1 MKLGNWILTCAL
13 AGSAAAQVPTI
24 ALNAPIED
32 LGTLDLMSGVI
43 TPPAPIGAQPLI
55 AGVVYD
61 NTCIPYAVAACN
73 GGIVFINQIGIGQTW
88 MDAGRMP
95 SVTSPAPNVGT
106 MNAYRVTTFQI
117 GYATNELDTSLGGPG
132 ALLSVL
138 FWEDGD
144 VCQNTST
151 LPAPNATF
159 NLALPGTLTAGTVRA
174 LLVNVNIAGAEF
186 TMKADGNGTYD
197 ASPALDTFA
206 YGYQVTTGTAGAAT
220 YIIRAGQI
228 ATPNPCGMGDG
239 TYFLNPGTMRG
250 TGLDNTD
257 LFSLQ
262 TTATAATC
270 YIGNA
275 SQTACTALPGPI
287 YAGVYMEITADISD
301 CNTNLL
307 PDADD
312 ITSGFSL
319 DLNVDGI
326 PDECQVVPFTPYCT
340 AGTSANQCV
349 ASISGTGSTSI
360 GTASGL
366 IVNVNG
372 VEGQKQGIIFY
383 GITTAIGN
391 PWALGST
398 SFLCVKAP
406 SQRTGVQNSGGT
418 LNGCDGTM
426 TLDVFSYLAAHPTA
440 LGNPFSAGQNAFF
453 QGWYRDP
460 PSPKTTSLTDGL
472 QVTFVP

>member
-13 AGSAAAQVPTI
+13 AGSAAAQTPTI
-24 ALNAPIED
+24 ALNTPVED
-32 LGTLDLMSGVI
+32 LGTLDLMTGVL
-43 TPPAPIGAQPLI
+43 TPPAPVGSQPI
-55 AGVVYD
+55 TTGVVYD
-61 NTCIPYAVAACN
+61 NTCIPYAVAPCN
-73 GGIVFINQIGIGQTW
+73 SVFINPIGIGQTW
-88 MDAGRMP
+88 IDAGRMP

-117 GYATNELDTSLGGPG
+117 GYATTELDISLGGPG
-132 ALLSVL
+132 AVFSVL

-144 VCQNTST
+144 VCQSSSAMPPPT
-151 LPAPNATF
+151 ATF
-159 NLALPGTLTAGTVRA
+159 NFALAGTLTPGQARA
-174 LLVNVNIAGAEF
+174 LLYNINLVGGQEF
-186 TMKADGNGTYD
+186 TMKADANGTYD
-197 ASPALDTFA
+197 GAAALDTFA
-206 YGYQVTTGTAGAAT
+206 YGYQVTSGTAGAST
-220 YIIRAGQI
+220 FIIRGGQI
-228 ATPNPCGMGDG
+228 LAPGPCGLGDG
-239 TYFLNPGTMRG
+239 TYYLNPGTARG

-257 LFSLQ
+257 LFWLQ
-262 TTATAATC
+262 TAPTTGTC
-270 YIGNA
+270 YSGNPT
-275 SQTACTALPGPI
+275 QTACPTQPGPV

-301 CNTNLL
+301 CNANFL

-312 ITSGFSL
+312 ITTGFSQDVNL
-319 DLNVDGI
+319 DGI
-326 PDECQVVPFTPYCT
+326 PDECQVVAFANYCT

-349 ASISGTGSTSI
+349 PAISGTGSTSI

-366 IVNVNG
+366 IVSVAG
-372 VEGQKQGIIFY
+372 IEGQKQGIIFY

-406 SQRTGVQNSGGT
+406 TQRTGVQNSGGT
-418 LNGCDGTM
+418 LNACDGTM
-426 TLDVFSYLAAHPTA
+426 SLDVFGYLSAHPTA
-440 LGNPFSAGQNAFF
+440 LGNPFAAGQNAFF